1 MFDLLISE
9 DAAALHVCS
18 VNKLV
23 SVLWENVL
31 ADGAPCCSRSS
42 FDLDVMLCLQ
52 VEELEE
58 KLSDQTQEVE
68 RLRSELVR
76 LHLDVLHPDKMF

>member
-1 MFDLLISE
+1 
-9 DAAALHVCS
+9 
-18 VNKLV
+18 
-23 SVLWENVL
+23 
-31 ADGAPCCSRSS
+31 
-42 FDLDVMLCLQ
+42 MLCLQ

-76 LHLDVLHPDKMF
+76 LHLGVLHPDKMS

>member
-1 MFDLLISE
+1 MCKQRAVLSNGLFLVQCD
-9 DAAALHVCS
+9 
-18 VNKLV
+18 VNV
-23 SVLWENVL
+23 
-31 ADGAPCCSRSS
+31 
-42 FDLDVMLCLQ
+42 LCLQ

-76 LHLDVLHPDKMF
+76 PCWITFLRNPGNSLLLCAVRMVS

>member
-1 MFDLLISE
+1 M
-9 DAAALHVCS
+9 
-18 VNKLV
+18 
-23 SVLWENVL
+23 
-31 ADGAPCCSRSS
+31 
-42 FDLDVMLCLQ
+42 Q

-76 LHLDVLHPDKMF
+76 LHLDVLLLKLLTTDHQFHEPTCDVAIC

>member
-1 MFDLLISE
+1 MEKCSSRGCPLLFKE
-9 DAAALHVCS
+9 F
-18 VNKLV
+18 
-23 SVLWENVL
+23 
-31 ADGAPCCSRSS
+31 P